1 MGYVYKRGNSLW
13 IGYHDAQGKLHQVST
28 GLEVGDEKK
37 ARQVL
42 QRIEAR
48 IQAGIE
54 LGEAES
60 GPLTVARY
68 AERWIEERK
77 ARGIS
82 AAHDDGARLRLH
94 VLPTIGELP
103 LEEVRPKHIRD
114 LIKHLRQSTTLA
126 PRSVRHVY
134 GVLHVMFRD
143 ATVDELTST
152 NPCVLKRSDLPKLV
166 DKDPT
171 WRANA
176 VFTRGELERLISDE
190 SLPEDRRVMYALMG
204 LAGLRFGEAA
214 ALRWR
219 FYDPSLEPFGRLL
232 VAASYNTDQQR
243 EKSVKTEQPRLVP
256 VHPVLAQ
263 VLAEWKLG
271 GWSLMIGRAPAADDL
286 IIPSRR
292 GRHRSNGHGLKRFHE
307 DLERIGLRR
316 RRQHDL
322 RRTFISLARADG
334 ARKDVLEH
342 VTHGRPGGIIDL
354 YTELPWPLLCE
365 EVGKLRVARLAGK
378 VLAMPPAVE
387 SGLVDPPVG

>member
-13 IGYHDAQGKLHQVST
+13 IGYHDAKGKLHQVST
-28 GLEVGDEKK
+28 GLEVGFEKK

-48 IQAGIE
+48 IQSGIE

-60 GPLTVARY
+60 GPLTVERY
-68 AERWIEERK
+68 AVHWAEERR
-77 ARGIS
+77 AAGIS
-82 AAHDDGARLRLH
+82 TAHDDATRLRLH
-94 VLPTIGELP
+94 ALPHLGKLL
-103 LEEVRPKHIRD
+103 LEDVRPKHIRD
-114 LIKHLRQSTTLA
+114 LIKHLRQTTKLA

-134 GVLHVMFRD
+134 AALRLLFRH
-143 ATVDELTST
+143 AVVDELVPNS
-152 NPCVLKRSDLPKLV
+152 PCALKPSDLPKLI
-166 DKDPT
+166 DKDLA
-171 WRANA
+171 WRAGA
-176 VFTRGELERLISDE
+176 VFTRSELELLLSDE
-190 SLPEDRRVMYALMG
+190 RIPWDRRMMYALMG

-219 FYDPSLEPFGRLL
+219 SYDPSLEPLGRLHIIT
-232 VAASYNTDQQR
+232 SYSTTARR
-243 EKSVKTEQPRLVP
+243 EKATKTEQPRLVP
-256 VHPVLAQ
+256 VHPVLAR
-263 VLAEWKLG
+263 LLGEWKLG
-271 GWSLMIGRAPAADDL
+271 PWQVLMKRAPTAEDL
-286 IIPSRR
+286 IVPSRL
-292 GRHRSNGHGLKRFHE
+292 GRNRSKNQGITKFHD

-365 EVGKLRVARLAGK
+365 EVGKLRVKLLEGK
-378 VLAMPPAVE
+378 VLAFPSIE
-387 SGLVDPPVG
+387 SSTPVGE

>member
-1 MGYVYKRGNSLW
+1 MDRLPRC
-13 IGYHDAQGKLHQVST
+13 QGQAHQVST

-68 AERWIEERK
+68 AARWIEERK

-82 AAHDDGARLRLH
+82 AAHDDGTRLRLH

-103 LEEVRPKHIRD
+103 LEEIRPKHIRD

-143 ATVDELTST
+143 ATVDELIPT
-152 NPCVLKRSDLPKLV
+152 NPCILKRSDLPKLI

-171 WRANA
+171 WRAGA
-176 VFTRGELERLISDE
+176 VFTRSELELLLSDDRI
-190 SLPEDRRVMYALMG
+190 PWDRRMMYALMG

-219 FYDPSLEPFGRLL
+219 CYDPSLEPLGRLHI
-232 VAASYNTDQQR
+232 VTSYSTRARR
-243 EKSVKTEQPRLVP
+243 EKATKTEQPRLVP
-256 VHPVLAQ
+256 VHPVLAR
-263 VLAEWKLG
+263 LLGEWKLG
-271 GWSLMIGRAPAADDL
+271 PWQVLMKRAPMAEDL
-286 IIPSRR
+286 IVPSRL
-292 GRHRSNGHGLKRFHE
+292 GRNRSKNQGITKFHD
-307 DLERIGLRR
+307 DLERLGLRR

-365 EVGKLRVARLAGK
+365 EVAKLRVKLLAGK
-378 VLAMPPAVE
+378 VLAFPSIESGAPAVE
-387 SGLVDPPVG
+387 

>member
-13 IGYHDAQGKLHQVST
+13 IGYHDAKGKLHQVST

-68 AERWIEERK
+68 AARWIEERK

-82 AAHDDGARLRLH
+82 AAHDDGTRLRLH

-103 LEEVRPKHIRD
+103 LEEIRPKHIRD

-143 ATVDELTST
+143 ATVDELIPT
-152 NPCVLKRSDLPKLV
+152 NPCILKRSDLPKLI

-171 WRANA
+171 WRAGA
-176 VFTRGELERLISDE
+176 VFTRSELELLLSDDRI
-190 SLPEDRRVMYALMG
+190 PWDRRMMYALMG

-219 FYDPSLEPFGRLL
+219 CYDPSLEPLGRLHI
-232 VAASYNTDQQR
+232 VTSYSTRARR
-243 EKSVKTEQPRLVP
+243 EKATKTEQPRLVP
-256 VHPVLAQ
+256 VHPVLAK
-263 VLAEWKLG
+263 AP
-271 GWSLMIGRAPAADDL
+271 GRVEAGPVAGPDEA
-286 IIPSRR
+286 S
-292 GRHRSNGHGLKRFHE
+292 
-307 DLERIGLRR
+307 
-316 RRQHDL
+316 
-322 RRTFISLARADG
+322 ADG
-334 ARKDVLEH
+334 RGPDRAVSAGSQSQQE
-342 VTHGRPGGIIDL
+342 PGDH
-354 YTELPWPLLCE
+354 
-365 EVGKLRVARLAGK
+365 EVPR
-378 VLAMPPAVE
+378 
-387 SGLVDPPVG
+387 